1 MNAGPPADAG
11 GPATME
17 NGSRI
22 AVLSMRTVAI
32 LAGLLLFLVGTTVG
46 VVLTGH
52 LRARAESGAV
62 GAVAG
67 TPAAAGEMGG
77 TARPAVEPPRAA
89 ASQSALVSLPDF
101 AGVAESSIR
110 AVANISSRQV
120 VRQRSPFSNDAFFRY
135 FFGDSGGFSGYR
147 ERPSLGSGV
156 IVDPD
161 GRILT
166 NAHVVGRQTAGITVT
181 LPDNREFEATLVG
194 RDEMTDIALLQIDA
208 SSLPTLPWGDS
219 GSLRIAEWVLA
230 IGNPF
235 QLNQTVTLGIVSA
248 VGRDNLGVARYEDFI
263 QTDAAIN
270 PGNSGGALINA
281 SGELVGINT
290 AIFSDSGGSQGVGF
304 AVPSNLARRVMR
316 DLIDHGEVRRGS
328 FGYVDVRRLTPQL
341 ARELDAE
348 GATGVVVW
356 RIHQASEAARAGMQP
371 GDIITAF
378 DGLPIEDA
386 AEYARLLS
394 DAEIGNAVTL
404 DVLRG
409 GERLT
414 FDVQVSLARQRQQQR
429 QR

>member
-1 MNAGPPADAG
+1 M
-11 GPATME
+11 
-17 NGSRI
+17 
-22 AVLSMRTVAI
+22 
-32 LAGLLLFLVGTTVG
+32 
-46 VVLTGH
+46 
-52 LRARAESGAV
+52 AETSV
-62 GAVAG
+62 
-67 TPAAAGEMGG
+67 
-77 TARPAVEPPRAA
+77 
-89 ASQSALVSLPDF
+89 Q
-101 AGVAESSIR
+101 

-120 VRQRSPFSNDAFFRY
+120 VRQRSLFANDAFFRY

-156 IVDPD
+156 IVDPG

-194 RDEMTDIALLQIDA
+194 RDETTDIALLQIEA
-208 SSLPTLPWGDS
+208 SGLPTLPWGDS
-219 GSLRIAEWVLA
+219 AALRVAEWVLA

-270 PGNSGGALINA
+270 PGNSGGALINVR
-281 SGELVGINT
+281 GELIGINT

-356 RIHQASEAARAGMQP
+356 RIHQASEAARAGLQP

-378 DGLPIEDA
+378 GGVSIEDGA
-386 AEYARLLS
+386 DYARMLS
-394 DAEIGNAVTL
+394 DAAIGSTVTL
-404 DVLRG
+404 DILRG

-414 FDVQVSLARQRQQQR
+414 FEVQVSRARPRQR
-429 QR
+429 

>member
-1 MNAGPPADAG
+1 
-11 GPATME
+11 
-17 NGSRI
+17 
-22 AVLSMRTVAI
+22 MRTGTI
-32 LAGLLLFLVGTTVG
+32 LTGLLLFVAGTVAG
-46 VVLTGH
+46 VVLTGR
-52 LRARAESGAV
+52 LLTTDESGVEPA
-62 GAVAG
+62 AVAD
-67 TPAAAGEMGG
+67 TVPLETPLAAAPAPAA
-77 TARPAVEPPRAA
+77 PATRAA
-89 ASQSALVSLPDF
+89 APGGAVSLPDF
-101 AGVAESSIR
+101 TGVADDSIR

-120 VRQRSPFSNDAFFRY
+120 VRQRSLFSSDPFFRY
-135 FFGDSGGFSGYR
+135 FFGDSRGFSGYR

-208 SSLPTLPWGDS
+208 SGLPTLPWGDS
-219 GSLRIAEWVLA
+219 TTLRVAEWVLA
-230 IGNPF
+230 VGNPF

-270 PGNSGGALINA
+270 PGNSGGALVNA
-281 SGELVGINT
+281 RGELVGINT

-348 GATGVVVW
+348 GAEGVVVW
-356 RIHQASEAARAGMQP
+356 RIHQASDAARAGLQP
-371 GDIITAF
+371 GDIITAL
-378 DGLPIEDA
+378 DGRPIEDGA
-386 AEYARLLS
+386 DYARMLS
-394 DAEIGNAVTL
+394 DAEIGSTVTL

-414 FDVQVSLARQRQQQR
+414 FDVQVSPARQRQDR
-429 QR
+429 R